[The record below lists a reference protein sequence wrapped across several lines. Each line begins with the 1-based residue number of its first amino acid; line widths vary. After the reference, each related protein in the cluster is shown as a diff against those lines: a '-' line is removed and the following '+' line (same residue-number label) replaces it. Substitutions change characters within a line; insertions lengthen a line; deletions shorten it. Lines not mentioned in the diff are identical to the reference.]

1 MPPRELLTAK
11 KCDISFGRR
20 SVRVIVSKSF
30 FTRHPEILVGRDA
43 ETALV
48 HLLVTNSSVLIC
60 ETSAIKQY
68 KV

>member
-11 KCDISFGRR
+11 KCHISFGR
-20 SVRVIVSKSF
+20 SVRVIVSESF
-30 FTRHPEILVGRDA
+30 FTRHPEILIGRDA

-60 ETSAIKQY
+60 ETSAIKQD